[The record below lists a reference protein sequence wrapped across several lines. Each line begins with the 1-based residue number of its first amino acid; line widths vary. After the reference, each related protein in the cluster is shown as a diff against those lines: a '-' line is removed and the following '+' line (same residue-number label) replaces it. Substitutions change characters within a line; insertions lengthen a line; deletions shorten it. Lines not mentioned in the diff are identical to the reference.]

1 MPSVPPARTLWAT
14 HKVSLSSPSE
24 HCMIAWPIACRKE
37 SPASLAGCH
46 ISVCCH
52 SVQIQDPHQHG
63 LAHAKARVSQIV
75 VPQVQA
81 QMLA

>member
-37 SPASLAGCH
+37 SRPPLQGVTSLCVVIPFRYKTH
-46 ISVCCH
+46 ISM
-52 SVQIQDPHQHG
+52 G
-63 LAHAKARVSQIV
+63 
-75 VPQVQA
+75 
-81 QMLA
+81 